1 MSDPQRPPAFTGLVV
16 HRDPDVGYSLLVPDG
31 WRRTDLPESGGTLYT
46 PDPDDP
52 TTGLEVGG
60 QDLGTDVVAGDLR
73 AVRRGFLSGLR
84 RLPGC
89 RIEQQEDAAVG
100 SLLTLEARLTYRDG
114 EMTRK
119 RWVRLLYQ
127 GRAQLRMVA
136 EGSSVERFAYWE
148 PMFFTAFRT
157 VKFGDWA
164 AEAVGVE
171 WPDRCFQEDRD
182 EPPRQIEPD

>member
-1 MSDPQRPPAFTGLVV
+1 MDDSEHPPAFTGLVV

-31 WRRTDLPESGGTLYT
+31 WQRMDLPDSGSTLYQ
-46 PDPDDP
+46 PDPNDP

-60 QDLGTDVVAGDLR
+60 QDLGTEVHARDLR
-73 AVRRGFLSGLR
+73 AVRRGFLAGLR
-84 RLPGC
+84 QLPGC
-89 RIEQQEDAAVG
+89 QIEQQEDTAIG
-100 SLLTLEARLTYRDG
+100 PLLTLEARLTYRDG
-114 EMTRK
+114 ESTRK

-127 GRAQLRMVA
+127 GRTQIRMVA

-157 VKFGDWA
+157 VRFGDWA

-171 WPDRCFQEDRD
+171 WPDHWFPEDPA
-182 EPPRQIEPD
+182 PPSTD